1 MKNNVLRKLLILC
14 MGGGIAITSSALAAT
29 VTVAT
34 DGNGKVST
42 DDTVWA
48 ESVQLTVDDGDSLG
62 DRVQYLPNQTYQY
75 DHVTT
80 ETTPF
85 AEKLSSLRSNM
96 LMLDKNHYV
105 YGYSNW

>member
-42 DDTVWA
+42 DGTVWA
-48 ESVQLTVDDGDSLG
+48 ESVQLTVADGEALGDDG
-62 DRVQYLPNQTYQY
+62 VKYHPNQKYKY

-80 ETTPF
+80 ETITF
-85 AEKLSSLRSNM
+85 AEK
-96 LMLDKNHYV
+96 
-105 YGYSNW
+105 